1 MKTKFALVLSV
12 FVTVIILAV
21 VGGVLVAAKN
31 PAAAA
36 TTQVVTAMD
45 PTREAQYQALI
56 AQANQT
62 IAEANQKI
70 AQLSANQ
77 AVAVASATPYPVSAD
92 QASAIASNASGE
104 TAVAL
109 PELVNYSGTVAYSVS
124 FADGLVYVNANT
136 GEVLYNGVQVTQIIS
151 KDQASQIAINYTGD
165 SRVVEVISGSYNN
178 AAAYRVT
185 FSNGEQV
192 YIDLYGNILA
202 VQLPAYTSS
211 SSGGGEHEEEDD

>member
-21 VGGVLVAAKN
+21 VGGVFVAAKN
-31 PAAAA
+31 PAASA

-56 AQANQT
+56 EQANQT

-77 AVAVASATPYPVSAD
+77 AVAAPTATPYPVSAD

-109 PELVNYSGTVAYSVS
+109 PELVNYSGIVAYSVS

-165 SRVVEVISGSYNN
+165 SRVVEVISGRYNN

-202 VQLPAYTSS
+202 VQLPVYTSS
-211 SSGGGEHEEEDD
+211 SSGGGEHEEDDD

>member
-1 MKTKFALVLSV
+1 
-12 FVTVIILAV
+12 
-21 VGGVLVAAKN
+21 
-31 PAAAA
+31 
-36 TTQVVTAMD
+36 MD

-77 AVAVASATPYPVSAD
+77 AVADPTSTPYPISAD

-104 TAVAL
+104 TAVAI
-109 PELVNYSGTVAYSVS
+109 PELVNYSGTAAYSVK
-124 FADGLVYVNANT
+124 FANGLVYVNANT
-136 GEVLYNGVQVTQIIS
+136 GEVLYNGVQVTQYIS

-165 SRVVEVISGSYNN
+165 NRVVEVISGYYNN
-178 AAAYRVT
+178 APAYRVT

-202 VQLPAYTSS
+202 VQLPVYTSS
-211 SSGGGEHEEEDD
+211 NSGGGEHEDDD